1 METAYPTRQDR
12 VPRSP
17 GPRTPVAR
25 SCPKQST
32 HLTMGSQRVELPP
45 PPEPVL
51 VSTWRASS
59 SARHCSVTARL
70 CKQGA
75 GQWERTAPPP
85 RPRHTEHGQKTPRA
99 AGPGRHAVD
108 IHRSGPVRGE
118 RCRAYRPN
126 ILNITDIPPEHTEH
140 TVRIPSK
147 PPHGQT
153 YLSTGIIG
161 SEQQTRPSRQRC
173 DNGSAGSCQHMTAA
187 VWSCQHLVPGSR
199 SVGPEFSTTA
209 SL

>member
-75 GQWERTAPPP
+75 GQWERAAAAASTAYGT
-85 RPRHTEHGQKTPRA
+85 RPENAARRRPGSARCRHP
-99 AGPGRHAVD
+99 
-108 IHRSGPVRGE
+108 PVRPGPWGE
-118 RCRAYRPN
+118 MPS
-126 ILNITDIPPEHTEH
+126 IPSEHTEH
-140 TVRIPSK
+140 NGHTARTYRTYRPNPKQAPTRSDIP
-147 PPHGQT
+147 
-153 YLSTGIIG
+153 ID
-161 SEQQTRPSRQRC
+161 RDNRQ
-173 DNGSAGSCQHMTAA
+173 
-187 VWSCQHLVPGSR
+187 
-199 SVGPEFSTTA
+199 
-209 SL
+209 